1 MAFKEY
7 KGLNLSQVAD
17 EVLAEWEK
25 NRSFEKSIS
34 LRKNASKF
42 IFYAVSF
49 LYKKYKLFLYRMNDS
64 QNENLLRV
72 KPEVQY

>member
-7 KGLNLSQVAD
+7 NGLNLSQVAD
-17 EVLAEWEK
+17 EVLADWEK

-42 IFYAVSF
+42 IFYEGPSLCQWHAGDTSRYGTKYQRYF
-49 LYKKYKLFLYRMNDS
+49 L
-64 QNENLLRV
+64 
-72 KPEVQY
+72 